1 MTEKRLL
8 MRLDSAQKLT
18 LSMNASRPIFKTLLS
33 TALIETS
40 SQKALDASSKAME
53 IMGSTIDK
61 MSSELTDSAIESSK
75 KAEKIAST
83 PTLSSKV
90 FVENVEKLTKHF
102 QEIDAYRQELKTQAQ
117 ADKALFDEAKQKVEW
132 LKVLNKQAQE
142 ELEKELNKE

>member
-40 SQKALDASSKAME
+40 SQKALDASAKAME

-61 MSSELTDSAIESSK
+61 MSSQLTDSAIESSK

-90 FVENVEKLTKHF
+90 FVENVEKLAKHF
-102 QEIDAYRQELKTQAQ
+102 SEIDTYRQELKTQAQ
-117 ADKALFDEAKQKVEW
+117 AEKALFEEAKTKVE
-132 LKVLNKQAQE
+132 
-142 ELEKELNKE
+142 